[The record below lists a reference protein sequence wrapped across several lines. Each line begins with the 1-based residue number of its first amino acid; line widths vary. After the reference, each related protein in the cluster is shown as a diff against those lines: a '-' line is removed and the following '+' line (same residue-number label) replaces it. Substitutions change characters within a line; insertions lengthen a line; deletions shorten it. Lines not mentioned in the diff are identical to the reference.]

1 MESHIYYRLSKNK
14 NKLPKLTQFE
24 IYNYLQKLYPLAD
37 IRFRESMFR
46 GTYIYLICHDTHQ
59 NIRVELNKYT
69 LLNRKRE
76 KVENEKKINSISK
89 NSYLFY
95 MRRVDPN
102 IVKKFKLSKYY

>member
-1 MESHIYYRLSKNK
+1 
-14 NKLPKLTQFE
+14 
-24 IYNYLQKLYPLAD
+24 
-37 IRFRESMFR
+37 
-46 GTYIYLICHDTHQ
+46 
-59 NIRVELNKYT
+59 KYT

-76 KVENEKKINSISK
+76 KVENEKKIDSISK